1 MPLINLKVPMKASSR
16 WRFLRR
22 NLGWMKS
29 SASRRAKDAIKRGY
43 LNNLEDKRGRP
54 ARLVLGDPL
63 PDDVEVLPTPENLKA
78 KYCTLAASTVGRRL
92 ALLPLRSA
100 RRGGSVDVLA
110 LLRRAQ
116 EGWTSRRACGR

>member
-1 MPLINLKVPMKASSR
+1 
-16 WRFLRR
+16 
-22 NLGWMKS
+22 MKS

-78 KYCTLAASTVGRRL
+78 KYCTLAVSTVGHST
-92 ALLPLRSA
+92 APSSSA
-100 RRGGSVDVLA
+100 VLEEEA
-110 LLRRAQ
+110 A
-116 EGWTSRRACGR
+116 WTF